1 MTKIFL
7 GQKGE
12 QLVADYLVAQGF
24 QIMARNYRRAYGEID
39 LIAEKDELL
48 VFVEVKLRSHVY
60 FDLSEVIT
68 ASKQRRIILTAK
80 DFLARYTG
88 GERVCRFDVALINN
102 QDGQLLLDY
111 IANAFQ
117 DSSSDF

>member
-1 MTKIFL
+1 MTKIIL

-12 QLVADYLVAQGF
+12 QLVADYLVEQGF
-24 QIMARNYRRAYGEID
+24 QILARNYRRAFGEVD
-39 LIAEKDELL
+39 LIAEKDDLL
-48 VFVEVKLRSHVY
+48 AFVEVKLRSHVY

-68 ASKQRRIILTAK
+68 LSKQKRIILTAK

-102 QDGQLLLDY
+102 QQGQLLLDY

-117 DSSSDF
+117 DGASEF